1 MKMKLRLG
9 SLLII
14 FVCGLVLPVPGCTRN
29 TDKVAA
35 ERYLGPDKLYQTVEE
50 NVRSHSKYE
59 LIVDIDHSRL
69 AAKAGSSM
77 PPAHVIIWS
86 DPELDAAILKHNPL
100 ASIDLP
106 LRVLAFE
113 VNETGKAAVITN
125 SYDYLA
131 NRHSLPDDPDIRTRY
146 EAAIAQAMTGIPK
159 DAIALFASDVMTDS
173 GLVTLTSM
181 HDFATTERRIL
192 DAINAQSD
200 TVSFGKID
208 FTDRSKEHGIDLEPI
223 ILILFGGPGPG
234 GKAMA
239 SAPTLGLDAF
249 CQKLVIWQDGSGT
262 VHVTFNDLLA
272 LAERQQ
278 VSVGI
283 PLSVINRRL
292 RETVSAAVEE

>member
-14 FVCGLVLPVPGCTRN
+14 FVCGLVLPVPGCNRN

-100 ASIDLP
+100 AAIDLP

-131 NRHSLPDDPDIRTRY
+131 NRHALPDDQGIRTR
-146 EAAIAQAMTGIPK
+146 
-159 DAIALFASDVMTDS
+159 
-173 GLVTLTSM
+173 
-181 HDFATTERRIL
+181 
-192 DAINAQSD
+192 
-200 TVSFGKID
+200 
-208 FTDRSKEHGIDLEPI
+208 
-223 ILILFGGPGPG
+223 
-234 GKAMA
+234 
-239 SAPTLGLDAF
+239 
-249 CQKLVIWQDGSGT
+249 
-262 VHVTFNDLLA
+262 
-272 LAERQQ
+272 
-278 VSVGI
+278 
-283 PLSVINRRL
+283 
-292 RETVSAAVEE
+292 